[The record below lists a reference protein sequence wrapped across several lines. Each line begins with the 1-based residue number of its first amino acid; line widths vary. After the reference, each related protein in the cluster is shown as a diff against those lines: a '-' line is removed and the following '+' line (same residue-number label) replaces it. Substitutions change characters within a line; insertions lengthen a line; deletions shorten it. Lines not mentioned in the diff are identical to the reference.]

1 MSAATWSLGDVVF
14 YGFSALTLGCA
25 LYAVCARNIV
35 RAVFSLLGT
44 FLGVA
49 GLYGLLSADFLAVVQ
64 VLVYVGG
71 VLVLMLFA
79 VMLTSQIA
87 TANRSSPGG
96 SWVVGV
102 GAGLTLTVL
111 LVGLAWRVP
120 WNAIAPGAYGE
131 TTTSLGIVLSERGV
145 LPLEVTALLLLA
157 VIVGSVVVARR
168 NRDGSGEP

>member
-1 MSAATWSLGDVVF
+1 MNEPSFSFNAVFCLAA
-14 YGFSALTLGCA
+14 ALTIGCA
-25 LYAVCARNIV
+25 AYAVLSGNIV

-44 FLGVA
+44 FAGVA
-49 GLYGLLSADFLAVVQ
+49 VLYGLLAADFLAVVQ
-64 VLVYVGG
+64 LMVYVGG

-131 TTTSLGIVLSERGV
+131 TTTSLGIVLSERGG